1 MDALGE
7 APGLGWAKENPGGY
21 PPRLHS
27 HFVAFV
33 LLLML
38 VELDGTESNAV
49 AVEELAAGII
59 VQPVSYT
66 HLSPERRFSIFFMA
80 TSFRTGFPE
89 N

>member
-1 MDALGE
+1 MIFGSVLAGKRSLDALGE

-49 AVEELAAGII
+49 AVEELAA
-59 VQPVSYT
+59 
-66 HLSPERRFSIFFMA
+66 
-80 TSFRTGFPE
+80 
-89 N
+89 